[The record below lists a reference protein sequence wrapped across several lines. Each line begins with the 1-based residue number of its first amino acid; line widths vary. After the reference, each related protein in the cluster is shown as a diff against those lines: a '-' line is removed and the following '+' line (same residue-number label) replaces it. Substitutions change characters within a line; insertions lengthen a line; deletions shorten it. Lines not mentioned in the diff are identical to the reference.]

1 MEFAAYQEQ
10 ALRLRAEQSGTF
22 RHLAYYYA
30 VQRASE
36 KLHALKGH
44 VDPANV
50 SDAIAFEL
58 LTLDAKA
65 ERCDALIERLD
76 DTAGIWAYYTLTKIL
91 LAQGRIEKALEVG
104 RNSLARDRQ
113 NTVCLNLV
121 ARYAVHEGH
130 FDVAGPLL
138 ESILRI
144 NGRQQDVGALKA
156 VCDGGQ
162 PWGRDVPGPDLGA
175 APKHAEVCFYLPVY
189 NVEAYIRG
197 AIEGLAGQSY
207 PIREVLVID
216 DGTRDLS
223 VEIAREYPVRIIAH
237 DENRGL
243 AAARNTAFNNA
254 GAAWVGAIDTD
265 AVPDPDYTQLIMMEL
280 ENRDPRVVGAGGR
293 LRERHTDTAPDRWR
307 AAALSQDRGPQR
319 ICHSGL
325 FGSNSVLQREAV
337 LAVGGYDES
346 CRTNG
351 EDWYICRQLGESG
364 RLLVYTPYA
373 VAHHM
378 RTDTLE
384 SVLRTAWAWFHWG
397 RCQDGL
403 YDRIEY
409 VAAFWVRLLE
419 NEIQPMAEQC
429 ARNATDLLYIDLAH
443 VFFTAY
449 LDIEYCVAQ
458 GLITAVE
465 AAYMQ
470 DAVLDAVSG
479 LDRRFGGALQQ
490 RLRHDLEPLGQRQ
503 AEPGKPVSPEC
514 VAQCNV
520 FVNGAGDAFRGFSRE
535 IYEAILSAGG

>member
-1 MEFAAYQEQ
+1 MDFVAYHEQ
-10 ALRLRAEQSGTF
+10 TLRRRAEQSATF
-22 RHLAYYYA
+22 RHLAFYYA
-30 VQRASE
+30 VQGAYE
-36 KLHALKGH
+36 KLHALRRC
-44 VDPANV
+44 VDPANP
-50 SDAIAFEL
+50 SDAIAFDL
-58 LTLDAKA
+58 LTLDVKP
-65 ERCDALIERLD
+65 ERCDRLIEKLD
-76 DTAGIWAYYTLTKIL
+76 ETTTIWTYYNLTKFL
-91 LAQGRIEKALEVG
+91 LAQGRIDRALEVG
-104 RNSLARDRQ
+104 RNSLARDRL

-121 ARYAVHEGH
+121 ARYAVHQGG

-144 NGRQQDVGALKA
+144 NGRQQDMADLKA
-156 VCDGGQ
+156 LCEGGQ
-162 PWGRDVPGPDLGA
+162 PGATDVPAPYLGT
-175 APKHAEVCFYLPVY
+175 PPRHEQVCFYLPVY

-197 AIEGLAGQSY
+197 AIEGLAAQSY

-216 DGTRDLS
+216 DGTRDRS

-280 ENRDPRVVGAGGR
+280 ENRDPRVVGAGGP
-293 LRERHTDTAPDRWR
+293 LRERHTDTPADLWR

-325 FGSNSVLQREAV
+325 FGSNSVLQRDAV

-364 RLLVYTPYA
+364 RLLSYTPYA

-378 RTDTLE
+378 RTDSLE

-403 YDRIEY
+403 YERIEY
-409 VAAFWVRLLE
+409 VVAFWARLLE
-419 NEIQPMAEQC
+419 NVIKPMPEQY
-429 ARNATDLLYIDLAH
+429 ARNASDLMYVDLAH

-458 GLITAVE
+458 EIITAAE
-465 AAYMQ
+465 AVHMQ
-470 DAVLDAVSG
+470 DTVLEPVRG

-490 RLRHDLEPLGQRQ
+490 RLRHDLEPLRQPQ
-503 AEPGKPVSPEC
+503 AEPKGRVGREC
-514 VAQCNV
+514 AAQCNL
-520 FVNGAGDAFRGFSRE
+520 FVNGAGDAFRAFSRE